1 MKFGPGNPGNRNG
14 RPRVRDSL
22 ADAVRRKWPPDRILE
37 LAERL
42 LTAEDS
48 DSDMQYRVMT
58 FLADRGYGKA
68 KETVEI
74 QTELT
79 PEEYA
84 EELAIVAREHI
95 ASLSDE
101 ERERL
106 LAQDPAPSDMIQ

>member
-1 MKFGPGNPGNRNG
+1 MPFGPGDPRINRKG
-14 RPRVRDSL
+14 RPSVGQSL
-22 ADAVRRKWPPDRILE
+22 ADAVRRKYPPEKIIE
-37 LAERL
+37 LAEKHL
-42 LTAEDS
+42 AS
-48 DSDMQYRVMT
+48 DDEKVAFAAVT